1 MAVCDG
7 AQVNLYDL
15 ALTVLGVFVALWV
28 LFVVVLLASG
38 RRDEA
43 RALVR
48 FIPDCLVLLRRIV
61 AENEVSRRMKLLLV
75 LTIAYLAFPIDV
87 VPDFIPILGH
97 LDDALLL
104 FWTLRSLVRQVPPE
118 RLAALWPGPRESLQA
133 VEKVAGLQRHG

>member
-1 MAVCDG
+1 VSLG
-7 AQVNLYDL
+7 DL
-15 ALTVLGVFVALWV
+15 ILTALGVFVVLWV
-28 LFVVVLLASG
+28 LFLVVLIASG
-38 RRDEA
+38 RREEA

-61 AENEVSRRMKLLLV
+61 AEGEVSGRTKLLLV

-118 RLAALWPGPRESLQA
+118 RLAELWPGPRESLHA
-133 VEKVAGLQRHG
+133 VEKVAGGQRHG

>member
-1 MAVCDG
+1 MS
-7 AQVNLYDL
+7 LYDL
-15 ALTVLGVFVALWV
+15 ILTALAVFVGLWL
-28 LFVVVLLASG
+28 LFVVVLVASG
-38 RRDEA
+38 RREEA

-61 AENEVSRRMKLLLV
+61 AEGEVSGRTKLLLV

-118 RLAALWPGPRESLQA
+118 RLAELWPGPRESLHA

>member
-1 MAVCDG
+1 MS
-7 AQVNLYDL
+7 LYDL
-15 ALTVLGVFVALWV
+15 VLTVLAVFVALWV
-28 LFVVVLLASG
+28 LFLGVLVASG
-38 RRDEA
+38 RREEA

-61 AENEVSRRMKLLLV
+61 AEGEVSGRTKLLLI

-104 FWTLRSLVRQVPPE
+104 FWTLRSLLRQVPPD
-118 RLAALWPGPRESLQA
+118 RLAELWPGPVESLRA
-133 VEKVAGLQRHG
+133 VERVAGRQVSS

>member
-1 MAVCDG
+1 MSLGDIVLIA
-7 AQVNLYDL
+7 
-15 ALTVLGVFVALWV
+15 LGVFVVLWV
-28 LFVVVLLASG
+28 LFLVVLVASG
-38 RRDEA
+38 RREEA

-48 FIPDCLVLLRRIV
+48 FIPDCLVLLRRLL
-61 AENEVSRRMKLLLV
+61 AEDEVSGRTKLLLV

-118 RLAALWPGPRESLQA
+118 RLAELWPGPNESLAA
-133 VEKVAGLQRHG
+133 VEKVAGTYRHPA